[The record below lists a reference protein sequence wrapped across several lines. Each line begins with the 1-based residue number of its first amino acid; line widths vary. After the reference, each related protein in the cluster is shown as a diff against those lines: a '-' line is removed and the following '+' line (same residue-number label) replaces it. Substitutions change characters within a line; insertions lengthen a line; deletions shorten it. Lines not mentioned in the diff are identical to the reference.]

1 MMSMFSKKL
10 QRYVEEK
17 NVKIYTLAK
26 NSGVNRTFIHKML
39 SDSRVP
45 SDESVVLLL
54 ARALLL
60 SSSETQDLV
69 NAYRISKMGEDVWR
83 RRNHVKELLL
93 RFDAPPSQSFKLW
106 SAHSHSLFLGS
117 ETEVIEGEIAVH
129 QILRTLLEMEAAKK
143 AGRVSILAQPD
154 FTYLYECLSTIDFS
168 TNQTVIQNILCF
180 DQSSLEDDCRYNLD
194 SLQRLIPTLLACPT
208 FEAYCYHDHVAS
220 LFNEWV
226 FLPYMILTSDYVLHI
241 SSDRDRAVLASAVNL
256 RELCQRFFQKKLYSA
271 HPVCRSI
278 QLSFQT
284 YLDSLIVTGQI
295 DTSAIH
301 TLLYQPCLFPF
312 IKPETIARHINKALC
327 DASTLE
333 RLTAHFA
340 TMRSKQPR
348 IYSSFTRE
356 GLELFMQTGKI
367 TEVPDAYYTY
377 FDPDER
383 RQVLETLC
391 NAAQTELFS
400 PRIIDVAAFDMPLS
414 LSVDALSPQQIILYF
429 NHPDHNAFSLNL
441 TETSLLNAFYDFLV
455 YIQDSA
461 LVHSREKSLAVLQEI
476 REKYS

>member
-17 NVKIYTLAK
+17 KVKIYTLAK

-39 SDSRVP
+39 SDSRIP
-45 SDESVVLLL
+45 ADESVALLL

-60 SSSETQDLV
+60 SSSETQALI
-69 NAYRISKMGEDVWR
+69 NAYRISKMGEEAWR

-117 ETEVIEGEIAVH
+117 EAEVIEGEIAVH

-168 TNQTVIQNILCF
+168 ANGTAIQNILCF
-180 DQSSLEDDCRYNLD
+180 DQSGLEDDCRYNLD
-194 SLQRLIPTLLACPT
+194 CLQRLIPTLLACPT

-226 FLPYMILTSDYVLHI
+226 FLPYMVLTGDYVLHI
-241 SSDRDRAVLASAVNL
+241 SSERDRAVLSAAPKL
-256 RELCQRFFQKKLYSA
+256 RALCQRFFQKKLRSA

-284 YLDSLIVTGQI
+284 YLDSLLVTGQI

-301 TLLYQPCLFPF
+301 TLLYQPCLLPF
-312 IKPETIARHINKALC
+312 ISPETIARHMNQSLC
-327 DASTLE
+327 DETTLQRVAE
-333 RLTAHFA
+333 HFA
-340 TMRSKQPR
+340 MMRAKQPK

-356 GLELFMQTGKI
+356 GLELFMKTGKI
-367 TEVPDAYYTY
+367 TEVPDTYYTY
-377 FDPDER
+377 FEPAER
-383 RQVLETLC
+383 RQVLETLY
-391 NAAQTELFS
+391 NAAQTDLFF
-400 PRIIDVAAFDMPLS
+400 PRVIDTAAFAMPIP
-414 LSVDALSPQQIILYF
+414 LSVDALSPQQIVLYF
-429 NHPDHNAFSLNL
+429 NHSGHDAFSLNL

-455 YIQDSA
+455 YLHDSN
-461 LVHSREKSLAVLQEI
+461 LVYSREKSLAILQEI
-476 REKYS
+476 RERYA